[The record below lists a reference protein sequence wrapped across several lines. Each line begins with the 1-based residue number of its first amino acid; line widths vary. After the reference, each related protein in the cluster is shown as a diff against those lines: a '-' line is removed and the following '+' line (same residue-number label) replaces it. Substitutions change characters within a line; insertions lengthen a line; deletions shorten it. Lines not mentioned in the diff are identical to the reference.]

1 MDLAFYINEYLNQY
15 GRVEVPGFGIF
26 TLSKKNAM
34 VDEQAS
40 KILPPKQIIHFEE
53 KKSVYDSSLSK
64 YIVEQTNENLFVVQT
79 QIRDTVA
86 QWNNALTQSKYL
98 TIQNIGEFSFFG
110 ERILLNNSLSKEH
123 PKYFGL
129 EEIDLQKLKIN
140 KENRVTAQKNYQFS
154 NSILWAF
161 LVVIPIGA
169 LAYLG
174 MEHQD
179 LIFGKSS
186 LENFS
191 VQTSTQRIP
200 EKPKVAV
207 PVVKDS
213 VRIDSIQTEYP
224 TKKALPSPK

>member
-1 MDLAFYINEYLNQY
+1 MDLAFYINEYLNKY

-26 TLSKKNAM
+26 TLSKKNAV

-40 KILPPKQIIHFEE
+40 KILPPTQIIHFEE
-53 KKSVYDSSLSK
+53 KKTVYDSSLSK
-64 YIVEQTNENLFVVQT
+64 YIVEKTKENLFVVQT
-79 QIRDTVA
+79 QIRDAVA
-86 QWNNALTQSKYL
+86 QWNNELTQNKVL
-98 TIQNIGEFSFFG
+98 TINNIGEFSFFG
-110 ERILLNNSLSKEH
+110 EQILLNNSLSKEN

-140 KENRVTAQKNYQFS
+140 KGITKVKAQKNYQFS

-174 MEHQD
+174 VEHQD

-200 EKPKVAV
+200 EKPKVA
-207 PVVKDS
+207 PPVKDS
-213 VRIDSIQTEYP
+213 VRVDSIQIEYP
-224 TKKALPSPK
+224 TKKALPAKK